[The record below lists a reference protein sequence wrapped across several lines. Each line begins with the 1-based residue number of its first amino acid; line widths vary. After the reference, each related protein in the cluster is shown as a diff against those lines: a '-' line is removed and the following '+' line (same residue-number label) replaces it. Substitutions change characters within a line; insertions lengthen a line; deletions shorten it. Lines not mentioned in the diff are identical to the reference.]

1 MDYERKGRI
10 RMQRFLIKGVLP
22 IVIALVAGT
31 LTANANAQGAGERG
45 KERGGEG
52 STHLILT
59 YNCTPQNRAAFREFM
74 ETKGVNQFE
83 KWKKDGVVK
92 NYLILFSTF
101 VNEQLVDMW
110 VILDFDKFADVA
122 NWQKVERDFPGG
134 LSPEGLRLASPRT
147 CVYSD
152 LVWNGGKQNADLTK
166 SMFMIIP
173 YITLVSVEKY
183 DDFVNK
189 YVIPQLKLWVKS
201 GIMPSYQIHMN
212 QNPTDA
218 PWHSLLVFE
227 YDGLRGIALRDIVK
241 QSVRDKDLKNDP
253 GYNQYSPIKQT
264 IRKELEPTTFVA
276 ILPKK

>member
-1 MDYERKGRI
+1 
-10 RMQRFLIKGVLP
+10 MQLFLSKLVVPAL
-22 IVIALVAGT
+22 IALVAT
-31 LTANANAQGAGERG
+31 MLTASANAQTVGERG
-45 KERGGEG
+45 KNRGGEG
-52 STHLILT
+52 PTHLVLT
-59 YNCTPQNRAAFREFM
+59 YNCTAQNRAAFREFM

-101 VNEQLVDMW
+101 VNEQLFDVW

-134 LSPEGLRLASPRT
+134 LSREGLALGSPRT

-152 LVWNGGKQNADLTK
+152 LVWYGGKQNADLSK

-183 DDFVNK
+183 DDFLNK
-189 YVIPQLKLWVKS
+189 YVIPQLKSWVKS

-212 QNPTDA
+212 QNPTNA

-227 YDGLRGIALRDIVK
+227 YDGLRGIALRDMVK
-241 QSVRDKDLKNDP
+241 QSVRDELAKDP
-253 GYNQYSPIKQT
+253 GYNQYSTIKQT
-264 IRKELEPTTFVA
+264 IRKELEPATYVA

>member
-1 MDYERKGRI
+1 
-10 RMQRFLIKGVLP
+10 MQRFLRKVIVPVVL
-22 IVIALVAGT
+22 VLVAST
-31 LTANANAQGAGERG
+31 LTATAIAQTVGERG
-45 KERGGEG
+45 KNRGGEG
-52 STHLILT
+52 PTHLVLT
-59 YNCTPQNRAAFREFM
+59 YSCTPQNRVAFREFM
-74 ETKGVNQFE
+74 ATKGVDQFE

-101 VNEQLVDMW
+101 VNEQLFDMW
-110 VILDFDKFADVA
+110 VILDFDKFGDVA

-134 LSPEGLRLASPRT
+134 LSREALALASPRT

-152 LVWNGGKQNADLTK
+152 LVWDGGKQNADLSK

-173 YITLVSVEKY
+173 YITLVSVDKY

-189 YVIPQLKLWVKS
+189 YVIPQLKSWVKS

-212 QNPTDA
+212 QNPTNA
-218 PWHSLLVFE
+218 PWHSLLLFE
-227 YDGLRGIALRDIVK
+227 YDGLRGIALRDMVK
-241 QSVRDKDLKNDP
+241 QSVRDKDLKDDP

-276 ILPKK
+276 ILPKN

>member
-1 MDYERKGRI
+1 
-10 RMQRFLIKGVLP
+10 MQRFLIKVVVPVL
-22 IVIALVAGT
+22 IALLTST
-31 LTANANAQGAGERG
+31 LTATVKAQAAGERG
-45 KERGGEG
+45 KNRGGEG
-52 STHLILT
+52 PTHLVLT
-59 YNCTPQNRAAFREFM
+59 YSCAPQKRVAFRDFM

-101 VNEQLVDMW
+101 VNEQLFDMW

-122 NWQKVERDFPGG
+122 NWQKVEHDFPGG
-134 LSPEGLRLASPRT
+134 LSAEGLALASPRT
-147 CVYSD
+147 CVYTD
-152 LVWNGGKQNADLTK
+152 LVWDGGKQNADLSK

-173 YITLVSVEKY
+173 YVTLVSVDKY
-183 DDFVNK
+183 DDFVDK
-189 YVIPQLKLWVKS
+189 YVIPQLKSWVKS

-212 QNPTDA
+212 QNPTNA

-227 YDGLRGIALRDIVK
+227 YDGLRGIALRDMVK
-241 QSVRDKDLKNDP
+241 QSVRDKDLKDDP

-276 ILPKK
+276 ILPKN